1 MTLSHTPQAQGW
13 LDRWP
18 VVLLICLAA
27 IAPLLV
33 VPEPGWRLMQTHKQQ
48 EWLKKTGLNAVTGS
62 HGYDNNTPAMQ
73 AIFVGHGPAFAPG
86 RQIPA
91 FANIEL
97 YNLMCRILGIEPAPN
112 DGNPDWVNSVY
123 QAN

>member
-1 MTLSHTPQAQGW
+1 MSRPKPRDKPLYPATSHHHTADNG
-13 LDRWP
+13 
-18 VVLLICLAA
+18 
-27 IAPLLV
+27 
-33 VPEPGWRLMQTHKQQ
+33 
-48 EWLKKTGLNAVTGS
+48 TGS